1 MGFLKLDRK
10 IISSAIWDDGS
21 PFDNAHA
28 WMDLLLYMNYA
39 DDERMVRGNI
49 VKVKRG
55 AQLLSDNFLANR
67 WHWSRNRVR
76 RYIQMLENAKMIAVK
91 RTPYGTYINVV
102 NYRKYQDSW
111 TTNGTAD
118 GTSDGT
124 TGGTSDGTQ
133 LKNIRNKQSNNARAR
148 KRASQPPERD
158 YDMDELERKLLAT
171 NQNV

>member
-1 MGFLKLDRK
+1 
-10 IISSAIWDDGS
+10 
-21 PFDNAHA
+21 
-28 WMDLLLYMNYA
+28 MNYA

-76 RYIQMLENAKMIAVK
+76 RYIQMLENANMIAVK

-102 NYRKYQDSW
+102 NYRKYQDSR

-124 TGGTSDGTQ
+124 TGGTSDGTSDGTTGGTSDGTQ
-133 LKNIRNKQSNNARAR
+133 LKNIRSKQSNNARAR
-148 KRASQPPERD
+148 KRASQPTERT
-158 YDMDELERKLLAT
+158 YDMDALELKLRAT
-171 NQNV
+171 NRNV